1 MGIMIQKT
9 KTLTARIIDN
19 LSKNSTAA
27 AIEQTNK
34 DFKNSLLIVSISI
47 NIFIFTAWLALQ
59 VTAAYD
65 SQVASVLLMR

>member
-1 MGIMIQKT
+1 MTQKT

-19 LSKNSTAA
+19 LSKHSTAA

-34 DFKNSLLIVSISI
+34 DFKNSLLIVSIGI
-47 NIFIFTAWLALQ
+47 NVFIFTAWLALQ

-65 SQVASVLLMR
+65 GQVASALLIR

>member
-1 MGIMIQKT
+1 MTQKT

-34 DFKNSLLIVSISI
+34 DFKNSLLIVSVSI
-47 NIFIFTAWLALQ
+47 NVFIFTAWLALQ

-65 SQVASVLLMR
+65 SQIASVLLVR

>member
-1 MGIMIQKT
+1 MTQKT

-27 AIEQTNK
+27 AIEQTNR
-34 DFKNSLLIVSISI
+34 DFKNSLLIVSVGI
-47 NIFIFTAWLALQ
+47 NVFIFTAWLALQ

-65 SQVASVLLMR
+65 SQVASVLLVR

>member
-1 MGIMIQKT
+1 MTQKT
-9 KTLTARIIDN
+9 KTLTARIIDH

-47 NIFIFTAWLALQ
+47 NVFIFTAWLALQ

-65 SQVASVLLMR
+65 TQVASVLLVR

>member
-1 MGIMIQKT
+1 MIQKT
-9 KTLTARIIDN
+9 KTLTARMIDN

>member
-1 MGIMIQKT
+1 MIQKT

>member
-1 MGIMIQKT
+1 MIQKT
-9 KTLTARIIDN
+9 KTLTTRIIDN

>member
-1 MGIMIQKT
+1 MIQKT

-47 NIFIFTAWLALQ
+47 NIF
-59 VTAAYD
+59 AYD

>member
-1 MGIMIQKT
+1 MTQKT

-47 NIFIFTAWLALQ
+47 NVFIFTAWLALQ

-65 SQVASVLLMR
+65 TQVASVLLVR

>member
-1 MGIMIQKT
+1 MTQKT

-47 NIFIFTAWLALQ
+47 NVFIFTAWLALQ

-65 SQVASVLLMR
+65 TQVASVLLAR

>member
-1 MGIMIQKT
+1 MTQKT
-9 KTLTARIIDN
+9 KTFTARIIDN

-47 NIFIFTAWLALQ
+47 NVFIFTAWLALQ

-65 SQVASVLLMR
+65 TQVASVLLVR

>member
-1 MGIMIQKT
+1 MIQKT

-27 AIEQTNK
+27 ALEQTNK

>member
-1 MGIMIQKT
+1 MTQKT

-47 NIFIFTAWLALQ
+47 NVFIFTVWLALQ

-65 SQVASVLLMR
+65 SQVASVLLVR

>member
-1 MGIMIQKT
+1 MTQKT
-9 KTLTARIIDN
+9 KTRIARIIDN

-27 AIEQTNK
+27 AIEQTNQ

-47 NIFIFTAWLALQ
+47 NVFVFTLWLALQ

-65 SQVASVLLMR
+65 SQVATVLLVR